1 MMFALRAS
9 DVRLRRVNFFVSPF
23 WVSGPKMDAG
33 ANETVTRTE
42 AKKYCPELSIGAKQ

>member
-33 ANETVTRTE
+33 ANAGVRRTE
-42 AKKYCPELSIGAKQ
+42 TKKYCPQLPIGAKQ